1 MPEVIGVIE
10 SDRVRAISSVAGMG
24 FLVPGRFRRGL
35 SVGLKLW
42 ISTAIRAMPLVGLA
56 ILYAGDA
63 GPSF

>member
-10 SDRVRAISSVAGMG
+10 SDQVRAISPVAGMG
-24 FLVPGRFRRGL
+24 FVVPGRFRRGL

-56 ILYAGDA
+56 IL
-63 GPSF
+63 